1 MCFIL
6 DVIKGP
12 LLFTKFCVPTLS
24 SQDFDTLDT
33 VFKSMFII
41 CPGSNTSRLADTN
54 SLTL

>member
-12 LLFTKFCVPTLS
+12 LLFIKFCVPTLS